1 MRPYI
6 IAEIGSN
13 HNGSLK
19 SAYKL
24 IDVAKNSGANA
35 VKFQLFKYY
44 EFMGLSKKNYK
55 ELKKNELP
63 KTWLK
68 KIEVYCKSKKIDLFF
83 SVFGKT
89 SLKMLNGLKSVK
101 TVKIASS
108 ECTNL
113 NLLSLVARKFDKII
127 LSTGMSFESDI
138 VKAKEILELHG
149 AKKII
154 VMHCVANYPTKI
166 KEMNLNYLNTLKNL
180 NFFKIGLSDH
190 SLNDISSIVSI
201 GLGACYFEKHITL
214 NKKDL
219 GPDNFYSYLPHEF
232 KKYVKSLKDAY
243 TSLGKN
249 KKIISSSEKKFGR
262 RKGIYA
268 LKNLKK
274 GEILKKTHITTKIPN
289 LGIRDIYVDSVLG
302 KKIKK
307 SVLKNKPIFI
317 ENIE

>member
-19 SAYKL
+19 NAYKL

-190 SLNDISSIVSI
+190 SLNNISSIVSI

>member
-1 MRPYI
+1 MKPYI

-13 HNGSLK
+13 HNGVLEN
-19 SAYKL
+19 AYKL
-24 IDVAKNSGANA
+24 IDVAKNSEASA
-35 VKFQLFKYY
+35 VKFQLFKHN
-44 EFMGLSKKNYK
+44 EFVGLSKKNYR

-63 KTWLK
+63 KKWLK
-68 KIEVYCKSKKIDLFF
+68 KIEKYCNSKKIELFF

-89 SLKMLNGLKSVK
+89 SLMMLNNLKTVK

-127 LSTGMSFESDI
+127 LSTGMSLESDI
-138 VKAKEILELHG
+138 VKAKEVLELYG

-154 VMHCVANYPTKI
+154 VMHCVADYPTKI

-180 NFFKIGLSDH
+180 DFFAIGLSDH
-190 SLNDISSIVSI
+190 SLTDISSLVSI
-201 GLGACYFEKHITL
+201 GLGASYFEKHITL
-214 NKKDL
+214 NKKGV
-219 GPDNFYSYLPHEF
+219 GPDNFYSMLPHEF
-232 KKYVKSLKDAY
+232 KHYVNSLNDANI
-243 TSLGKN
+243 SLGRN
-249 KKIISSSEKKFGR
+249 KKIISAEEKKFGR

-268 LKNLKK
+268 SKDLKK
-274 GEILKKTHITTKIPN
+274 GQIITKNHIVTKIPN
-289 LGIRDIYVDSVLG
+289 IGIRDIYIDTILG

-307 SVLKNKPIFI
+307 TIHKNNPIFI

>member
-1 MRPYI
+1 MKPYI

-19 SAYKL
+19 NAYKL

-44 EFMGLSKKNYK
+44 EFIGLSKKNYK
-55 ELKKNELP
+55 ELKKSELP
-63 KTWLK
+63 KKWLK
-68 KIEVYCKSKKIDLFF
+68 KIEVYCKAKKIELFF

-89 SLKMLNGLKSVK
+89 SLKMLSLLKSVK

-113 NLLSLVARKFDKII
+113 NLLSSVAKKFDKII

-190 SLNDISSIVSI
+190 SLNNISSIVSI

-219 GPDNFYSYLPHEF
+219 GPDNFYSYLPYEF

>member
-19 SAYKL
+19 NAYKL

-268 LKNLKK
+268 LRNLKK
-274 GEILKKTHITTKIPN
+274 GEILKKTCITTKIPN
-289 LGIRDIYVDSVLG
+289 LGIRDIYLDSILG

-307 SVLKNKPIFI
+307 SVSKNKPIFI

>member
-1 MRPYI
+1 MKPYI

-19 SAYKL
+19 NAYKL

-101 TVKIASS
+101 TIKIASS

-127 LSTGMSFESDI
+127 LSTGMSYESDI

-154 VMHCVANYPTKI
+154 VMHCVANYPTKV

>member
-1 MRPYI
+1 MKPYI

-13 HNGSLK
+13 HNGTLEN
-19 SAYKL
+19 AYKL

-35 VKFQLFKYY
+35 VKFQLFKHN

-63 KTWLK
+63 KKWLK
-68 KIEVYCKSKKIDLFF
+68 KIEIYCNSKKIELFF
-83 SVFGKT
+83 SVFGET
-89 SLKMLNGLKSVK
+89 SLKMLSRLKSVK

-127 LSTGMSFESDI
+127 LSTGMSYESDI

-154 VMHCVANYPTKI
+154 VMHCVANYPTKV

-190 SLNDISSIVSI
+190 TLNDISSIVAI

-219 GPDNFYSYLPHEF
+219 GPDNFYSYLPNEF
-232 KKYVKSLKDAY
+232 KRYVKSLKDANI
-243 TSLGKN
+243 SLGKN

-268 LKNLKK
+268 LKNLKR
-274 GEILKKTHITTKIPN
+274 GQILKKNHIITKIPN
-289 LGIRDIYVDSVLG
+289 LGIRDVYVDSILG

>member
-1 MRPYI
+1 MKPYI

-19 SAYKL
+19 NAYKL

-63 KTWLK
+63 KKWLK
-68 KIEVYCKSKKIDLFF
+68 KIEVYCNAKKIELFF

-89 SLKMLNGLKSVK
+89 SLKMLSVLKSVK

-113 NLLSLVARKFDKII
+113 NLLSLIAKKFDKII

-289 LGIRDIYVDSVLG
+289 LGIRDIYVDSILG

>member
-1 MRPYI
+1 MKPYI

-19 SAYKL
+19 NAYKL

-63 KTWLK
+63 KKWLK
-68 KIEVYCKSKKIDLFF
+68 KIEVYCNAKKIELFF

-89 SLKMLNGLKSVK
+89 SLKMLSVLKSVK

-113 NLLSLVARKFDKII
+113 NLLSLIAKKFDKII

-232 KKYVKSLKDAY
+232 KQYVKSLKNAY
-243 TSLGKN
+243 ISLGKN
-249 KKIISSSEKKFGR
+249 RKIISSSEKKFGR

-268 LKNLKK
+268 LRNLKK
-274 GEILKKTHITTKIPN
+274 GEILKKTYITTKIPN
-289 LGIRDIYVDSVLG
+289 LGIRDIYLDSILG

-307 SVLKNKPIFI
+307 SVSKNKPIFI